1 MSEIKELP
9 HVPDAVGIFQFD
21 ARKKT
26 LLVPIS
32 AIEGL
37 AGTWAAFASSND
49 VQILP
54 YHNPV
59 VKLTCNEDWE
69 ELCKRLHYVIA
80 YFIHAND
87 LSTSEAEE
95 EICFAMEQFA
105 KKNGLPEH
113 PWDDDYEDLY
123 AEKDET
129 RQD

>member
-9 HVPDAVGIFQFD
+9 HVPDAAGIFQFD

-37 AGTWAAFASSND
+37 TGTWAAFASSND

-54 YHNPV
+54 YHNPTI
-59 VKLTCNEDWE
+59 KCSGEDGWK
-69 ELCKRLHYVIA
+69 ELCKKLHYVIA
-80 YFIHAND
+80 YFIRAND

-95 EICFAMEQFA
+95 EICFAMDKFA
-105 KKNGLPEH
+105 KKNHLPVH
-113 PWDDDYEDLY
+113 DWDTDYESLY
-123 AEKDET
+123 AEEET
-129 RQD
+129 